1 MSKAIN
7 QASPAADSTVTRSFQ
22 VQDLLQTQAKLQDY
36 EARLADKIRL
46 AFKTSNSLSVRY
58 DAARLGFSQVLA
70 QLEQL
75 GIRPVDS
82 RWFRIKAAWYSFT
95 DLNVATQARA
105 RAKPCCN
112 RVPRA

>member
-1 MSKAIN
+1 M
-7 QASPAADSTVTRSFQ
+7 
-22 VQDLLQTQAKLQDY
+22 QTQAKLQDY

-46 AFKTSNSLSVRY
+46 AFKTSTSLMSD

-70 QLEQL
+70 QLGQL
-75 GIRPVDS
+75 GIRLVDS
-82 RWFRIKAAWYSFT
+82 CWFRIRAAWYSFT
-95 DLNVATQARA
+95 DANVAAQASA